1 MLASLCLPGTVQ
13 NPPAMTIVA
22 AQGAPPVLSNS
33 LVLPPFLILAIS
45 LLYLGTLVYFLA
57 RLGWLLHCTTS
68 LLRGA
73 SPVSLGAEG
82 DELWSR
88 CRQVLMVKDAR
99 ILKSHRVAG
108 PVTIGLIHP
117 VLLVPEGFVKEC
129 TSRDFLAA
137 LAHECAHMK
146 RMDFQKNLFYEIVS
160 LLIAFHPFTWI
171 MKSQIAQ
178 TREMVCDDMA
188 TEKLIDS
195 HTYTESLLRLV
206 AMMSLT
212 ATVPTSNA
220 IGIFD
225 ANILEKRIMMMKTKR
240 QHLGSA
246 VKYGLMITGA
256 LLLLAAA
263 GGSGAMARSVETQSP
278 AASVIPDT
286 AKGQAPNL
294 NCTYYGI
301 VHYGIGNSKHRLV
314 WYPGTCVYKKDS
326 SDKYYCARNSDKTQ
340 SSLEIACEWK
350 LRRAGLISE
359 PQSPSQISDQTPY
372 GQIYKIGKDVT
383 APVVLKSVEA
393 KFPKSARTTKAQI
406 IAPVIV
412 GFVVDTEGMPRDV
425 HIHQRAYNPDFGAE
439 AIKAVKQ
446 YRFKPGM
453 RQGKPVNVAIEIEV
467 NFKTY

>member
-1 MLASLCLPGTVQ
+1 V
-13 NPPAMTIVA
+13 VA
-22 AQGAPPVLSNS
+22 AQGARPVFSNS

-73 SPVSLGAEG
+73 CPVSLGAEG

-88 CRQVLMVKDAR
+88 CRQVLLVKDAR

-129 TSRDFLAA
+129 TSHDFLAA

-146 RMDFQKNLFYEIVS
+146 RLDFQKNLFYEIAS
-160 LLIAFHPFTWI
+160 LLISFHPITWVI
-171 MKSQIAQ
+171 KSQIAQ
-178 TREMVCDDMA
+178 TREMICDDMA

-206 AMMSLT
+206 VMMSLT
-212 ATVPTSNA
+212 APVPTSSA

-246 VKYGLMITGA
+246 VKYGMMITGT
-256 LLLLAAA
+256 LLLLMVA

-278 AASVIPDT
+278 AASVTPAP
-286 AKGQAPNL
+286 AKGHSPNL
-294 NCTYYGI
+294 DCTYWGFRNGSRTEPTEPRVAY
-301 VHYGIGNSKHRLV
+301 HLNHAHNHLAT
-314 WYPGTCVYKKDS
+314 PGDP
-326 SDKYYCARNSDKTQ
+326 
-340 SSLEIACEWK
+340 
-350 LRRAGLISE
+350 GL
-359 PQSPSQISDQTPY
+359 
-372 GQIYKIGKDVT
+372 
-383 APVVLKSVEA
+383 
-393 KFPKSARTTKAQI
+393 
-406 IAPVIV
+406 
-412 GFVVDTEGMPRDV
+412 
-425 HIHQRAYNPDFGAE
+425 
-439 AIKAVKQ
+439 KQ
-446 YRFKPGM
+446 
-453 RQGKPVNVAIEIEV
+453 
-467 NFKTY
+467 